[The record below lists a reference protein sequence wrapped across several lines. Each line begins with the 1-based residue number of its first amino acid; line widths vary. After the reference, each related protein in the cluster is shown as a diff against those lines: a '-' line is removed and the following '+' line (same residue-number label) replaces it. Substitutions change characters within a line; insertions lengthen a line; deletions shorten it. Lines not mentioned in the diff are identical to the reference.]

1 MAGQKQVNNVAKKA
15 ASDGKISGTE
25 AKAIQ
30 AAAAKS
36 GGSAAVAVSNQAAKG
51 ITVSSGAQQST
62 GLTIKPSGQIT
73 YDPAAVTSQLP
84 LLDQM
89 RINYG
94 VIPNPAPVPV
104 NDKFVQNTAGT
115 FSYIKPAITAAN
127 TNAAGNANTNAST
140 DVAGGNSN
148 TPNNG
153 EYNNILDLINQQREE
168 AKAQIEFWQNK
179 ATEDANANAQQIAA
193 IQAGADQQAASLQ
206 QMMLGQQQAFQQ
218 QQALQQQQVAAAQ
231 AAYEEQRR
239 QTDALGRAF
248 VPNLQPSA
256 AAPAVGDSRSSGSSS
271 SNSNTLSSLSI
282 LSGIG
287 SELTASSMTPVLA
300 GLQIA

>member
-1 MAGQKQVNNVAKKA
+1 MAGQKAVNNVATQA
-15 ASDGKISGTE
+15 AKDGKISGTE

-51 ITVSSGAQQST
+51 VTISSNAQQNT
-62 GLTIKPSGQIT
+62 GVTVKPSGQIT
-73 YDPAAVTSQLP
+73 YNPAAVTSQLP
-84 LLDQM
+84 YIDQA

-94 VIPNPAPVPV
+94 VIPNPAPAPV

-115 FSYIKPAITAAN
+115 FSYTKPAGTATT
-127 TNAAGNANTNAST
+127 TNAATNAATNANSNTNNAT
-140 DVAGGNSN
+140 

-153 EYNNILDLINQQREE
+153 EYNNILDLINQQRED
-168 AKAQIEFWQNK
+168 AKAQIDFWQNK
-179 ATEDANANAQQIAA
+179 ATEDANANAQQVAA
-193 IQAGADQQAASLQ
+193 IQAGAEQQAASLQ
-206 QMMLGQQQAFQQ
+206 QMMIGQQQAFQQ

-239 QTDALGRAF
+239 QADALGRAF

-256 AAPAVGDSRSSGSSS
+256 DAPAVGDSRSSGGSSG

-287 SELTASSMTPVLA
+287 SELTANTMTPVLA

>member
-1 MAGQKQVNNVAKKA
+1 MAGQKAVNNAAKQA
-15 ASDGKISGTE
+15 AKDGKITGQE

-51 ITVSSGAQQST
+51 VTISSNAQQNT
-62 GLTIKPSGQIT
+62 GVTVKPSGQIT
-73 YDPAAVTSQLP
+73 YNPAAVTSQLP
-84 LLDQM
+84 YIDQA

-94 VIPNPAPVPV
+94 VIPNPAPAPV

-115 FSYIKPAITAAN
+115 FSYTKPAGTATT
-127 TNAAGNANTNAST
+127 TNAATNAATNANSNTNNAT
-140 DVAGGNSN
+140 

-153 EYNNILDLINQQREE
+153 EYNNILDLINQQRED
-168 AKAQIEFWQNK
+168 AKAQIDFWQNK
-179 ATEDANANAQQIAA
+179 ATEDANANAQQVAA
-193 IQAGADQQAASLQ
+193 IQAGAEQQAASLQ
-206 QMMLGQQQAFQQ
+206 QMMIGQQQAFQQ

-239 QTDALGRAF
+239 QADALGRAF

-256 AAPAVGDSRSSGSSS
+256 DAPAVGDSRSSGGSSG

-287 SELTASSMTPVLA
+287 SELTANTMTPVLA

>member
-1 MAGQKQVNNVAKKA
+1 MAGQKKVNNVAKRA
-15 ASDGKISGTE
+15 AKDGKISGSE

-51 ITVSSGAQQST
+51 VTVTSNAQKNT

-73 YDPAAVTSQLP
+73 YNPTAVTSQLSY
-84 LLDQM
+84 LDQA
-89 RINYG
+89 RINNG
-94 VIPNPAPVPV
+94 LAPNPAPAPV

-115 FSYIKPAITAAN
+115 FSYTKPAATAASPSTAGAGSTN
-127 TNAAGNANTNAST
+127 TNN
-140 DVAGGNSN
+140 NSGSN
-148 TPNNG
+148 NSTPNNG
-153 EYNNILDLINQQREE
+153 EYDNILDLINQQREE
-168 AKAQIEFWQNK
+168 AKQQIDFWQNK
-179 ATEDANANAQQIAA
+179 ATEDANANAQQVAA
-193 IQAGADQQAASLQ
+193 IQAGAEQQAASLQ
-206 QMMLGQQQAFQQ
+206 QMMIGQQQAFQQ

-239 QTDALGRAF
+239 QADALGRAF

>member
-1 MAGQKQVNNVAKKA
+1 MAGQKAVNNAAKQA
-15 ASDGKISGTE
+15 AKDGKITGQE

-51 ITVSSGAQQST
+51 VTVTSNAQQNT

-73 YDPAAVTSQLP
+73 YNPAAVTSQLP
-84 LLDQM
+84 VLDQM

-94 VIPNPAPVPV
+94 VIPNPAPAPV

-115 FSYIKPAITAAN
+115 FSYTKPAVTAASTTAAGAGN
-127 TNAAGNANTNAST
+127 TNTNTTTTGDN
-140 DVAGGNSN
+140 NN

-153 EYNNILDLINQQREE
+153 EYNNILDLINQQRDE

-179 ATEDANANAQQIAA
+179 ATEDANANAQQVAA

-206 QMMLGQQQAFQQ
+206 QMMIGQQQAFQQ

-239 QTDALGRAF
+239 QADALGRAF

>member
-1 MAGQKQVNNVAKKA
+1 MAGQKKVNNVAKQA
-15 ASDGKISGTE
+15 AKDGKISGTE

-51 ITVSSGAQQST
+51 VTISSNAQQNT
-62 GLTIKPSGQIT
+62 GVTVKPSGQIT
-73 YDPAAVTSQLP
+73 YNPAAVTSQLP
-84 LLDQM
+84 YIDQA

-94 VIPNPAPVPV
+94 VIPNPAPAPV

-115 FSYIKPAITAAN
+115 FSYTKPAGTATTANAASNANNN
-127 TNAAGNANTNAST
+127 TNNNAT
-140 DVAGGNSN
+140 

-153 EYNNILDLINQQREE
+153 EYNNILDLINQQRED
-168 AKAQIEFWQNK
+168 AKAQIDFWQNK
-179 ATEDANANAQQIAA
+179 ATEDANANAQQVAA
-193 IQAGADQQAASLQ
+193 IQAGAEQQAASLQ
-206 QMMLGQQQAFQQ
+206 QMMIGQQQAFQQ

-239 QTDALGRAF
+239 QADALGRAF

-256 AAPAVGDSRSSGSSS
+256 DAPAVGDSRSSGGSSS
-271 SNSNTLSSLSI
+271 SSSNTLSSLSI

-287 SELTASSMTPVLA
+287 SELTANTMTPVLA

>member
-1 MAGQKQVNNVAKKA
+1 MAGQKKVNNVATQA
-15 ASDGKISGTE
+15 AKDGKISGTE

-30 AAAAKS
+30 AVAAKS

-51 ITVSSGAQQST
+51 VTISSNAQKNTGVTV
-62 GLTIKPSGQIT
+62 KPSGQIT
-73 YDPAAVTSQLP
+73 YNPAAVTSQLP
-84 LLDQM
+84 YIDQA

-94 VIPNPAPVPV
+94 VIPNPAPAPV

-115 FSYIKPAITAAN
+115 FSYTKPAGTATT
-127 TNAAGNANTNAST
+127 TNAATNAATNTN
-140 DVAGGNSN
+140 SN
-148 TPNNG
+148 TNNATTPNNG
-153 EYNNILDLINQQREE
+153 EYNNILDLINQQRED
-168 AKAQIEFWQNK
+168 AKAQIDFWQNK
-179 ATEDANANAQQIAA
+179 ATEDANANAQQVAA
-193 IQAGADQQAASLQ
+193 IQAGAEQQAASLQ
-206 QMMLGQQQAFQQ
+206 QMMIGQQQAFQQ

-239 QTDALGRAF
+239 QADALGRAF

>member
-1 MAGQKQVNNVAKKA
+1 MAGQKKVNNVATQA
-15 ASDGKISGTE
+15 AKDGKISGTE

-51 ITVSSGAQQST
+51 VTISSNAQQNT
-62 GLTIKPSGQIT
+62 GVTVKPSGQIT
-73 YDPAAVTSQLP
+73 YNPAAVTSQLP
-84 LLDQM
+84 YIDQA

-94 VIPNPAPVPV
+94 VIPNPAPAPV

-115 FSYIKPAITAAN
+115 FSYTKPAGTATT
-127 TNAAGNANTNAST
+127 TNAATNANSSNNNNNNNAT
-140 DVAGGNSN
+140 

-153 EYNNILDLINQQREE
+153 EYNNILDLINQQRED
-168 AKAQIEFWQNK
+168 AKAQIDFWQNK
-179 ATEDANANAQQIAA
+179 ATEDANANAQQVAA
-193 IQAGADQQAASLQ
+193 IQAGAEQQAASLQ
-206 QMMLGQQQAFQQ
+206 QMMIGQQQAFQQ

-239 QTDALGRAF
+239 QADALGRAF

-256 AAPAVGDSRSSGSSS
+256 DAPAVGDSRSSGGSSS

-287 SELTASSMTPVLA
+287 SELTANTMTPVLA